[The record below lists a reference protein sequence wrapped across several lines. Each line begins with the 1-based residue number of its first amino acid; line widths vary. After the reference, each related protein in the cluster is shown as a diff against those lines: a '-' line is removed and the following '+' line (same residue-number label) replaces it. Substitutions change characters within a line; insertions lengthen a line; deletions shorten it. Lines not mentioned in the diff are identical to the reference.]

1 MKSHPDIR
9 PFGQES
15 FLKMLEASPPSFPIP
30 LKRNAL
36 DLYRL
41 FLKSKN
47 FSTWFQMKTS
57 GLGREWRK
65 RYLMVLS
72 ESNLSDWIGNG
83 SSKRDHVECIDLLLR
98 IRDELV
104 IVLLT

>member
-1 MKSHPDIR
+1 
-9 PFGQES
+9 
-15 FLKMLEASPPSFPIP
+15 
-30 LKRNAL
+30 
-36 DLYRL
+36 
-41 FLKSKN
+41 
-47 FSTWFQMKTS
+47 MKTS